1 MLKHNTTLEEAY
13 VLATNFIKEENVIGI
28 QKEKILHKTLKY
40 YICNDETK
48 HEIKIKKSNSGILY
62 ADIYDNE
69 MIYEIQTRGFD
80 KLRDKLSEFLIE
92 HKVTI
97 VHPIAHKKNI
107 YKVYET
113 GEITGPTK
121 SPKIGKVFEVFK
133 ELYKIKSYL
142 KNPNLSLKIILIDM
156 DEYRYVVEKKHTR
169 SSGYIRE
176 KQIPKNI
183 YHIYDFK
190 NKSDYITLLKD
201 LNLEE
206 NFTSLDLKKASKI
219 NKTLATVTLNILTHL
234 EVVERIGKKGNNYI
248 YQIKKD

>member
-1 MLKHNTTLEEAY
+1 MQEYNDKLQQSY

-40 YICNDETK
+40 YLCSDETK

-62 ADIYDNE
+62 ADVYDNE

-80 KLRDKLSEFLIE
+80 KLRNKLSEFLIE

-97 VHPIAHKKNI
+97 VHAIAHKKNI
-107 YKVYET
+107 YKVFET
-113 GEITGPTK
+113 GEIEGPTK
-121 SPKIGKVFEVFK
+121 SPKTGKVFD
-133 ELYKIKSYL
+133 
-142 KNPNLSLKIILIDM
+142 LSLKIFLIDM
-156 DEYRYVVEKKHTR
+156 DEYRYVVEKKHAR
-169 SSGYIRE
+169 SSGYVRE

-183 YHIYDFK
+183 YHIYDFNK
-190 NKSDYITLLKD
+190 KSDYINLLEG

-206 NFTSLDLKKASKI
+206 NFTSLDLKKNAKI
-219 NKTLATVTLNILTHL
+219 NKTLSTVTLNILTHL

-248 YQIKKD
+248 YKIKKD